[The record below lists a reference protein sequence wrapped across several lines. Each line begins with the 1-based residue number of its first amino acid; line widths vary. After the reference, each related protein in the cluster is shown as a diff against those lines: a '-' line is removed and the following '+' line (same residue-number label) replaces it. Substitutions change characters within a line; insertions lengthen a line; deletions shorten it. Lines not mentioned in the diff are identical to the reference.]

1 MDIFNNENYK
11 FISNF
16 VEEKISILKENENFS
31 QKYKKLLDL
40 MEELEKTLS
49 EEQKEQFNEII
60 QLIYKT
66 EEYYFAL
73 SYSLG
78 VKYGEDLKK
87 ITWDIFQVILKL

>member
-1 MDIFNNENYK
+1 MIISMDIFNNENYK

-73 SYSLG
+73 S
-78 VKYGEDLKK
+78 
-87 ITWDIFQVILKL
+87 

>member
-87 ITWDIFQVILKL
+87 ITWDIFHVILKL